1 MYVIHDPDPTGTR
14 TADQQQRYDDTRAAA
29 SRIFRAVQHEYA
41 RATELD
47 TRPDDQPLTAL
58 ERLELAS
65 LCATLADAFARAADI
80 WDNYR
85 PNLAIAVAYRQQA
98 LDLHDADALNTAL
111 AEIAPAAF
119 DADPFT
125 G

>member
-1 MYVIHDPDPTGTR
+1 RPGRIASPSTDPRPAGAAPSPLRTTGALPMYIIYDPDPTGTR
-14 TADQQQRYDDTRAAA
+14 PADQQQRYADTRAAA

-80 WDNYR
+80 WDRYQ
-85 PNLAIAVAYRQQA
+85 PN
-98 LDLHDADALNTAL
+98 
-111 AEIAPAAF
+111 
-119 DADPFT
+119 
-125 G
+125 

>member
-1 MYVIHDPDPTGTR
+1 MYVIYDPDPTGAR
-14 TADQQQRYDDTRAAA
+14 TADQQQRYADTRAAA

-80 WDNYR
+80 WDRYR

-98 LDLHDADALNTAL
+98 LDLHDAAALNTAL
-111 AEIAPAAF
+111 AEIAPADV

-125 G
+125 R